1 MKFSSARHIAV
12 LIAILIL
19 VGLCF
24 VDAGAQ
30 RRRRRS
36 RRVTR
41 TLPAPSPSPTPDEG
55 SDPAD
60 PRIVSTADQSTTP
73 AMRTNA
79 RPKPTPTPESEQDQL
94 RRTITDLSGQLNKL
108 TDKLNKMEDQQ
119 RSLVDLERLTRSEQ
133 RAETFRAEL
142 RDVMAKQVDL
152 QGQLD
157 QVEFS
162 LQPENIERTVAIYGT
177 THPEVAREQRRRQ
190 LEGQKSRLQAQFDQL
205 EKSRV
210 RLEGAVASADA
221 EVEKLQHQI
230 DLTNQQI
237 SPPLA
242 PTPLPTQTPTEPRP
256 PQSSETPPA

>member
-1 MKFSSARHIAV
+1 MQFRSARHIAV
-12 LIAILIL
+12 FVAILMV

-41 TLPAPSPSPTPDEG
+41 TLPAPSPSPTPEEG
-55 SDPAD
+55 SDPTD

-73 AMRTNA
+73 ARSST
-79 RPKPTPTPESEQDQL
+79 RPKPAPTPESEQDQL

-108 TDKLNKMEDQQ
+108 TDKLNQMEGQQ

-142 RDVMAKQVDL
+142 RDVMAKEVDL
-152 QGQLD
+152 QAQLD
-157 QVEFS
+157 QVSFS
-162 LQPENIERTVAIYGT
+162 LQPENIERSVAIYGT
-177 THPEVAREQRRRQ
+177 THPEVAREQLRKQ
-190 LEGQKSRLQAQFDQL
+190 LEGQKSRLQAQYDQL

-210 RLEGAVASADA
+210 RLEAAVATADA

-230 DLTNQQI
+230 DSTNQQLNQ
-237 SPPLA
+237 PPL
-242 PTPLPTQTPTEPRP
+242 PTPLPTQTPAEARP
-256 PQSSETPPA
+256 PQASETQPA